1 MTYKQCAK
9 ALLSHDKYLI
19 LTHKNPDGDAC
30 GSASALCSVL
40 RRAGKT
46 AYLYPNQ
53 QITGKM
59 RVFSEPFFA
68 PEGYEAMCVVAV
80 DVATEGMQPRGFEGT
95 VDICIDHHPTNSGY
109 AKETLVKADKSAC
122 GEIILEVIKTME
134 MEPTAEEATMLYV
147 ALATDCGCFQYGNTN
162 AASFKAAAE
171 LLRYGADNYQ
181 VNMDYFRKVSKA
193 RLKLESLIYSGL
205 EYYRDGKITV
215 ATITKQMMAEAGAE
229 EKDCDDLANLAGR
242 AEGSMLNITIREN
255 DNNSCK
261 ISVRSTKDVSSIS
274 VCEVFGGGG
283 HAMAAG
289 CSIMGTPQEVKEV
302 LLQVVDE
309 VWK

>member
-9 ALLSHDKYLI
+9 ALLSRDNYLI

-30 GSASALCSVL
+30 GSASALCSAL

-46 AYLYPNQ
+46 AYLFQNQ

-59 RVFSEPFFA
+59 RAFSEPFFA
-68 PEGYEAMCVVAV
+68 PEGYEPGCIVAV
-80 DVATEGMQPRGFEGT
+80 DVATEGMQPKGFEGK

-109 AKETLVKADKSAC
+109 AAETLVKADKSAC
-122 GEIILEVIKTME
+122 GEIILEVIKTMD

-171 LLRYGADNYQ
+171 LLRCGADNYQ

-205 EYYRDGKITV
+205 EYYRDGKITI
-215 ATITKQMMAEAGAE
+215 ATVTKQMMMEAGAE

-261 ISVRSTKDVSSIS
+261 VSVRSTKDVSSIS
-274 VCEVFGGGG
+274 ICEVFGGGG

-289 CSIMGTPQEVKEV
+289 CTIMGTPEEVKTV
-302 LLQVVDE
+302 LLQVIDE